1 MLFELIKDH
10 LFLSTYILIN
20 LIVFFLYGID
30 KWKAIHHKWR
40 IPEAHLSLAGVVGI
54 FGAILGML

>member
-20 LIVFFLYGID
+20 LIVDVLYGVINP
-30 KWKAIHHKWR
+30 R
-40 IPEAHLSLAGVVGI
+40 VRYE
-54 FGAILGML
+54 